1 MSLPPHRDRLSVLLG
16 ITLTTTLGI
25 AFWESPL
32 LLPLKLL
39 AVIFHELGHAGAVLL
54 LGGRVESIAVSLAE
68 GGLTTYRLPAG
79 LVARIVVGSAG
90 YLGSAVAGSLL
101 LIIYARQRFARGAT
115 LALGLLLG
123 SVTLLYARDLVSL
136 AVLLAL
142 TVLVLAAARL
152 APPTILRPAGIAVA
166 TFVSLYA
173 LFDLRSDVLRLPWEG
188 RAQGTDAA
196 ALADLTGVPALVWA
210 ILWTLVA
217 CAGLTLTL
225 RWVVRPSSKPH
236 NP

>member
-1 MSLPPHRDRLSVLLG
+1 VLLG
-16 ITLTTTLGI
+16 IALTSTLGI

-39 AVIFHELGHAGAVLL
+39 AVIFHELGHASAVLL
-54 LGGRVESIAVSLAE
+54 LGGHVESIAVSLAE
-68 GGLTTYRLPAG
+68 GGRTTYRLPSD
-79 LVARIVVGSAG
+79 LFARVVVGSAG

-101 LIIYARQRFARGAT
+101 LLVYARRRRARGAT

-136 AVLLAL
+136 AVLLGL
-142 TVLVLAAARL
+142 TVLLLAAARL
-152 APPTILRPAGIAVA
+152 APPRLLRPAGIAVA

-173 LFDLRSDVLRLPWEG
+173 LFDLRSDVLRLPWER
-188 RAQGTDAA
+188 RAPGTDAA

-217 CAGLTLTL
+217 CAGLYLTL
-225 RWVVRPSSKPH
+225 RRVVGPPSKPH